1 MDYARP
7 ETLVEAFELLA
18 QTSAR
23 PLAGGTDLAGQI
35 DRGLSA
41 PALVVDLQ
49 ALPLRDLVEVADG
62 VAIGAMV
69 TLRELAADP
78 LMEPFAAITAAASQ
92 AASPLLRA
100 RGTVVGNILQW
111 TRCTYFRGVE
121 WTCWLGGGETCYA
134 QIGVHHKHNLQPGDC
149 ISAHPS
155 DLAPALAASGARAR
169 VESASGAREV
179 DLLSLYRR
187 PTPDNRSLHTLEAG
201 ELVTQILLPAPP
213 DASTYQRVGE
223 REAFSFPLVSVAGAR
238 RESSLRLVASGVAN
252 IPLELDPD
260 DPVRELPGNPQ
271 SAWKRT
277 LVTTLAARAI
287 AQLR

>member
-7 ETLVEAFELLA
+7 ETLDDAFELLA
-18 QTSAR
+18 QKSAR

-35 DRGLSA
+35 DRGLSS

-49 ALPLRDLVEVADG
+49 ALPLSDLLENAGG
-62 VAIGAMV
+62 VKIGAMV

-78 LMEPFAAITAAASQ
+78 LMEPYTTVTAAASQ

-100 RGTVVGNILQW
+100 RGTVAGNLCQW
-111 TRCTYFRGVE
+111 TRCWYFRGVE
-121 WTCWLGGGETCYA
+121 WNCWLGGGDTCYA
-134 QIGVHHKHNLQPGDC
+134 QIGAHHKHNLQPGDC

-155 DLAPALAASGARAR
+155 DLAPALAACGARVR
-169 VESASGAREV
+169 VESASGSREI
-179 DLLSLYRR
+179 DLLSLYRS
-187 PTPDNRSLHTLEAG
+187 PTEDNRSLHTLEAG
-201 ELVTQILLPAPP
+201 ELVTQVLLPAPP
-213 DASTYQRVGE
+213 DSSTYQRAGE

-238 RESSLRLVASGVAN
+238 RGSSLRLVASGVAN

-260 DPVRELPGNPQ
+260 DPLRELPGNPQ

-277 LVTTLAARAI
+277 ILKTLAERAV
-287 AQLR
+287 AQLQ